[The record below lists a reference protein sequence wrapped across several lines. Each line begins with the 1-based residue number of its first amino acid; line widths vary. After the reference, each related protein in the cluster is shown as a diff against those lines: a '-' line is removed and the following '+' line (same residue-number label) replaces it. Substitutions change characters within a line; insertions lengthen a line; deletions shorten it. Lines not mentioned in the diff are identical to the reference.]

1 METKTDTP
9 NNTTAQ
15 QPAAPAVA
23 PKPAE
28 PAWYE
33 EAWDGAKA
41 LATYSTVNFINHF
54 AIAAGVTLGACV
66 VLKCF
71 GAFDQKSAE

>member
-9 NNTTAQ
+9 NNANAQ
-15 QPAAPAVA
+15 QPAAPV
-23 PKPAE
+23 KPAE

-71 GAFDQKSAE
+71 GAFDKAGSAE